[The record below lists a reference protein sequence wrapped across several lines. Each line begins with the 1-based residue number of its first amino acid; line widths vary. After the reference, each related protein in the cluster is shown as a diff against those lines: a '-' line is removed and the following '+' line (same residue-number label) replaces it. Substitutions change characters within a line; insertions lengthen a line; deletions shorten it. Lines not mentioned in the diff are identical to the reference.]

1 MRCGDSF
8 LMTGAGGFGK
18 AHLWIAVT
26 EPQPGSSQIVIVSL
40 TTLRYDRDQTV
51 IFQPGDHPF
60 ITHQTIVLYSDT
72 RIVDARRLDAIIRD
86 GTALAHQSC
95 PPPDA
100 QTHSARCLILP
111 FHTAQD
117 HRLLPRGMGPEAVGI
132 LAAQLVGDKPA
143 IGSHNLAK
151 FLTPSI

>member
-8 LMTGAGGFGK
+8 LMTGAGGIGK

-26 EPQPGSSQIVIVSL
+26 EPQADTSHVVIVSL

-51 IFQPGDHPF
+51 ILQPGDHPF

-86 GTALAHQSC
+86 GTALAHQPC
-95 PPPDA
+95 PP
-100 QTHSARCLILP
+100 QTLKLIQQGVSSSP
-111 FHTAQD
+111 YT
-117 HRLLPRGMGPEAVGI
+117 PRKIIAFCREAWG
-132 LAAQLVGDKPA
+132 LR
-143 IGSHNLAK
+143 
-151 FLTPSI
+151 PSES